1 MGTKTLFSPEEYLAM
16 RFEWEPEYVRG
27 ELRERPMPDRVHG
40 IIETRLGILLG
51 MLRSQHGVEAG
62 SNVRCRLGPEL
73 YRLPDVALLRTEPFE
88 TVPTLPPVMVAE
100 SLSRD
105 DSMVDVEEKAL
116 EYAAW
121 GVRHIW
127 LVNPW
132 LKRLHVWANDQFTVV
147 PKFELPEF
155 GWSCTI
161 DDLMEGIPAEALKR

>member
-1 MGTKTLFSPEEYLAM
+1 MGTKTLFSPEEYLATP
-16 RFEWEPEYVRG
+16 FEWEPEYVHG
-27 ELRERPMPDRVHG
+27 ELRERPMPDTVHG
-40 IIETRLGILLG
+40 QIESALAHQL
-51 MLRSQHGVEAG
+51 MQLRGKHSVRIGT
-62 SNVRCRLGPEL
+62 NIRCRLSEDVF
-73 YRLPDVALLRTEPFE
+73 RLPDVCVLLAEPFE

-100 SLSRD
+100 ILSRD

-147 PKFELPEF
+147 PKFDLPEF

-161 DDLMEGIPAEALKR
+161 DEL